1 MIPGDDDSPKVI
13 SQAGIR
19 VIPRDP

>member
-13 SQAGIR
+13 SQAGIW